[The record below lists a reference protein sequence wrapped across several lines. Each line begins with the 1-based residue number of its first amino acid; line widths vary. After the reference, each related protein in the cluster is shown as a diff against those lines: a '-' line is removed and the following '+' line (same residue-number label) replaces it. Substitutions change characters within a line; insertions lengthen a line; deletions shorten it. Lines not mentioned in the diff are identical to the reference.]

1 VYTQHSQNQEIKQK
15 YFTTRQAL
23 HREKRGIKKPKE
35 KLLKNNFQK
44 LLAPSLSLS
53 LSLSFCS
60 IRPPLLPAHFIRFL
74 SGPCLK

>member
-44 LLAPSLSLS
+44 LLAPSLSLP
-53 LSLSFCS
+53 LSFF
-60 IRPPLLPAHFIRFL
+60 LLYPSSSVAGAL
-74 SGPCLK
+74 Y